1 MNFIVGNL
9 LKHLNEEESF
19 WVFIQIVENM
29 LPSDYYSHM
38 LGILTDQRIFN
49 NLLTKRFPKL
59 VNHMLKHNYQLD
71 LIAFQ
76 WLVTLFFNNVSH
88 ETEIFILTAFLL
100 KGQKVIIRIALL
112 IVDFLKSKLLKADDF
127 GAIY

>member
-1 MNFIVGNL
+1 
-9 LKHLNEEESF
+9 
-19 WVFIQIVENM
+19 M

-76 WLVTLFFNNVSH
+76 WLVTLFLNNVNH

-112 IVDFLKSKLLKADDF
+112 IVDFLKDKILKADDF

>member
-38 LGILTDQRIFN
+38 LGILTD
-49 NLLTKRFPKL
+49 
-59 VNHMLKHNYQLD
+59 
-71 LIAFQ
+71 
-76 WLVTLFFNNVSH
+76 
-88 ETEIFILTAFLL
+88 
-100 KGQKVIIRIALL
+100 
-112 IVDFLKSKLLKADDF
+112 
-127 GAIY
+127 